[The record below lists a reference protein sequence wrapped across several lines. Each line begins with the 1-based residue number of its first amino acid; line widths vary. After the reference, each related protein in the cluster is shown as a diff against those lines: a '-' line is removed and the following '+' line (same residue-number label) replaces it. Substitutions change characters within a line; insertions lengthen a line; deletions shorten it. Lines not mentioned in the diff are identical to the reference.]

1 MRIIGWNCRGVGG
14 PRAIR
19 SICDVVRTHRPSI
32 FGLIETKK
40 NDGNWDPIRCRLGF
54 KGCVAVDSRGKSGGL
69 ALMWTDEVELELLS
83 FSHSHIDVAVKGEVK
98 FFFTLF
104 YGSPRVL
111 ERMASWELLKKLRK
125 DPHSPWVVLGD
136 FNEVAYSWEVESK
149 RARQQ
154 WQMRNFR
161 QCLEECGLSEIR
173 FKGDPYTYSNRRKGE
188 QEVKA

>member
-14 PRAIR
+14 PRAVR

-83 FSHSHIDVAVKGEVK
+83 FSHSHIDVAVKGK
-98 FFFTLF
+98 
-104 YGSPRVL
+104 
-111 ERMASWELLKKLRK
+111 
-125 DPHSPWVVLGD
+125 
-136 FNEVAYSWEVESK
+136 
-149 RARQQ
+149 
-154 WQMRNFR
+154 
-161 QCLEECGLSEIR
+161 
-173 FKGDPYTYSNRRKGE
+173 
-188 QEVKA
+188 